1 MKKKI
6 QGIHSSTAL
15 AKGAAATTAAAAALR
30 RRLPGPDIDDDD
42 PQAAAQEAS
51 VCGAW
56 RGVTVHDSHMT
67 VRDPHVTVCD
77 PHMTGHPKL
86 FRFVIVQ
93 CDFLVL
99 VIPIGLFYAL
109 GSVHQS

>member
-1 MKKKI
+1 M
-6 QGIHSSTAL
+6 
-15 AKGAAATTAAAAALR
+15 
-30 RRLPGPDIDDDD
+30 
-42 PQAAAQEAS
+42 
-51 VCGAW
+51 
-56 RGVTVHDSHMT
+56 HDSHMT